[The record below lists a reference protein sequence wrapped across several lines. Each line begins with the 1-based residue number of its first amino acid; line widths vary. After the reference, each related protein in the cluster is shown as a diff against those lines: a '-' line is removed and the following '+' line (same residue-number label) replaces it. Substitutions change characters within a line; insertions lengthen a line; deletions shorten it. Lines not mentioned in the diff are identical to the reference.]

1 MYVDGNRFGGWC
13 SLGMKYLL
21 GGSSNFFFWI
31 DSFFIRENEEAYFL
45 REREREN
52 LIHHLVTF
60 FSPNYFQTFAFKI
73 KREANNAVSNRLERS
88 KVNI

>member
-1 MYVDGNRFGGWC
+1 M
-13 SLGMKYLL
+13 GMKYLL
-21 GGSSNFFFWI
+21 DGSSNFFFWI

-88 KVNI
+88 KANI

>member
-1 MYVDGNRFGGWC
+1 MVLRTSSFG
-13 SLGMKYLL
+13 SILFL
-21 GGSSNFFFWI
+21 S
-31 DSFFIRENEEAYFL
+31 EEAYFL